1 LNNGLYIN
9 TLLSYLISKRS
20 KDSVDRGEVGRG
32 GGLGLESDLGLLL
45 GVVSLLLDLSLSLEL
60 GDEVSV
66 APSDL
71 LGQLAQDGEVAVS
84 AESQTLEG
92 GGNHHTLLL
101 VVRLGDA
108 LEGLKKQRNTKTHQK
123 LEIQVILKARE
134 TYGKTAERQLTL
146 DGLVG
151 KHAAELLEKRETMCI
166 DDKKNVETG
175 RNNDT
180 QMDTSATKGKTT
192 NHGQFE

>member
-1 LNNGLYIN
+1 MIHQNLHRPDQGCIHQS
-9 TLLSYLISKRS
+9 LLSYLISKRG
-20 KDSVDRGEVGRG
+20 KDSVDRGKVGRG
-32 GGLGLESDLGLLL
+32 GGLGLEGNLGLLL

-108 LEGLKKQRNTKTHQK
+108 LEGLKKNERKISVNGAIAEEDQQRNENLQ
-123 LEIQVILKARE
+123 R
-134 TYGKTAERQLTL
+134 
-146 DGLVG
+146 DGQ
-151 KHAAELLEKRETMCI
+151 APT
-166 DDKKNVETG
+166 DP
-175 RNNDT
+175 
-180 QMDTSATKGKTT
+180 
-192 NHGQFE
+192 